1 MGENSLVIDTPLG
14 DVKIPFSEEAILA
27 LTRRIV
33 KENESEATLF
43 DEDVMAFFDLNSQD
57 ETESEWSFW
66 EDTRVPVKIYDMIKW
81 FNKDFTILD
90 TSGYSLSK
98 KKMTNIQ
105 YHQFDYPQGKEKKPI
120 RATYFLIH
128 NSSGIKYV
136 VDFNPID
143 GLHMEV
149 QVVYQPE
156 IGTAERFNSEFEEY
170 SATYG
175 ILKGAVVNAK
185 LQFHQVRRSRMGR
198 HCIVT
203 RPKENA

>member
-1 MGENSLVIDTPLG
+1 MGENSLVIETPLG

-43 DEDVMAFFDLNSQD
+43 DEDVMAFLDLNSQD

-66 EDTRVPVKIYDMIKW
+66 EDTRVPVNIYDMIKW

-105 YHQFDYPQGKEKKPI
+105 YHQFDLSWLSFGLPSFSTKK
-120 RATYFLIH
+120 R
-128 NSSGIKYV
+128 
-136 VDFNPID
+136 
-143 GLHMEV
+143 
-149 QVVYQPE
+149 
-156 IGTAERFNSEFEEY
+156 
-170 SATYG
+170 
-175 ILKGAVVNAK
+175 
-185 LQFHQVRRSRMGR
+185 
-198 HCIVT
+198 
-203 RPKENA
+203 

>member
-81 FNKDFTILD
+81 FNKDFTIW
-90 TSGYSLSK
+90 
-98 KKMTNIQ
+98 
-105 YHQFDYPQGKEKKPI
+105 F
-120 RATYFLIH
+120 F
-128 NSSGIKYV
+128 
-136 VDFNPID
+136 
-143 GLHMEV
+143 
-149 QVVYQPE
+149 
-156 IGTAERFNSEFEEY
+156 
-170 SATYG
+170 
-175 ILKGAVVNAK
+175 
-185 LQFHQVRRSRMGR
+185 
-198 HCIVT
+198 
-203 RPKENA
+203 